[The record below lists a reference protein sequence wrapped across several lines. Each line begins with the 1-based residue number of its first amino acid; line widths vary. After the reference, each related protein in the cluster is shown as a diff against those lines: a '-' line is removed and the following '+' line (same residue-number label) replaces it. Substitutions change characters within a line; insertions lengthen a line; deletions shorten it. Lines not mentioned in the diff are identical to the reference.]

1 MAVASTAVL
10 AGIAAAAGIAGSVM
24 SATSKPKAPAPTP
37 APVYNAKAEQKK
49 AATQEAEA
57 NKRRILA
64 ETDTVQ
70 TTALGNAGTTE
81 LKKKTLLGG

>member
-1 MAVASTAVL
+1 MGA
-10 AGIAAAAGIAGSVM
+10 IF
-24 SATSKPKAPAPTP
+24 SKPKAPAPAP